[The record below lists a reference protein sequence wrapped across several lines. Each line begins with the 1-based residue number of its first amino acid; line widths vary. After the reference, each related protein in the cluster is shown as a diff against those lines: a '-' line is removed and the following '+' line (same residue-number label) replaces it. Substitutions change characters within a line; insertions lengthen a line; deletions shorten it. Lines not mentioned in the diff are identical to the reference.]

1 MLTGRPLFA
10 GEDTP
15 QIAHKVTRLEP
26 EPPSHKNPGVNSM
39 LDFAL
44 ARALKK
50 DPAVRYQDAYELAAD
65 LRTCLAELQARAPT
79 RAPEST
85 TRTVK
90 LEAAAA
96 KAPPAVAIAP
106 DTRLPLSR
114 QFDSS
119 DALQRLASVRRGDR
133 APRAVGILR
142 RIRKDAGPRL
152 LFVSALVAAA
162 AGSWIAFG

>member
-1 MLTGRPLFA
+1 
-10 GEDTP
+10 
-15 QIAHKVTRLEP
+15 
-26 EPPSHKNPGVNSM
+26 M
-39 LDFAL
+39 LDFVV
-44 ARALKK
+44 ARVLKK
-50 DPAVRYQDAYELAAD
+50 DPEVRYQDAYELAAD
-65 LRTCLAELQARAPT
+65 LRTCLAELQARAPA

-96 KAPPAVAIAP
+96 KAPAAVAIAP

-114 QFDSS
+114 QFDSG
-119 DALQRLASVRRGDR
+119 DALQRVVSARRGDR

-152 LFVSALVAAA
+152 LFASVVLAGA
-162 AGSWIAFG
+162 AGAWIAFG

>member
-1 MLTGRPLFA
+1 
-10 GEDTP
+10 
-15 QIAHKVTRLEP
+15 
-26 EPPSHKNPGVNSM
+26 
-39 LDFAL
+39 
-44 ARALKK
+44 
-50 DPAVRYQDAYELAAD
+50 
-65 LRTCLAELQARAPT
+65 
-79 RAPEST
+79 
-85 TRTVK
+85 VK